1 MDDRSPVWSFGES
14 QLLHD
19 PTDAL
24 DAKWWFGESI
34 IFDEYV
40 ESSPETS
47 WRKIRDFCGGID
59 IFGDNIGGVY

>member
-40 ESSPETS
+40 ESEPPVGNIPLGNPFSRPFRQTFG
-47 WRKIRDFCGGID
+47 RGG
-59 IFGDNIGGVY
+59 F